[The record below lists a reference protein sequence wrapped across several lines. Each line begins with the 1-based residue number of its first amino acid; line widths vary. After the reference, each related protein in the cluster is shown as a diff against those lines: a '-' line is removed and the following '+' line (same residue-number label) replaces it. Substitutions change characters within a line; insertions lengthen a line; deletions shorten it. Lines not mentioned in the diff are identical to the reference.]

1 MTDERYSRQVLFN
14 GIGEQGQQKLSQSR
28 VTIIGCGGLGSVS
41 ADILVRSGVGFLRIC
56 DRDFVETSNLQRQ
69 VLFDEQ
75 DVALNLPKA
84 EAARQKLQQINSTVS
99 IEACVTDVDPSN
111 VLGLV
116 RDVDLI
122 LDGSDNFETR
132 YLINDAAV
140 SLGIPWVYGAA
151 AGSTGMSS
159 VIVPGQ
165 TACLTCLFER
175 IPPAGTAPTCDTAGV
190 IGSVIHMI
198 SSIQCVA
205 AIKVLS
211 GVFSVSDNRLW
222 MVDAWNGEVQ
232 AIETPAGSN
241 VDCETCASRKFP
253 HLDAKRGSYATT
265 ICGRNAVQVS
275 WTGSHEID
283 IAALA
288 RNLENAGEV
297 AVNRFMLKFK
307 CSEAVIAVFPDGR
320 AIIEGTNDPGRA
332 RELYAKYVG

>member
-1 MTDERYSRQVLFN
+1 MSDDRYSRQVMFSR
-14 GIGEQGQQKLSQSR
+14 IGEQGQQKLSQSR
-28 VTIIGCGGLGSVS
+28 AIIIGCGGLGSVS
-41 ADILVRSGVGFLRIC
+41 ADILVRAGIGFLRIC

-75 DVALNLPKA
+75 DVARNLPKA
-84 EAARQKLQQINSTVS
+84 EAARRKLQQTNSSVS

-111 VLGLV
+111 ILGLV

-122 LDGSDNFETR
+122 LDGTDNFETR

-140 SLGIPWVYGAA
+140 SLGMPWVYGAA
-151 AGSTGMSS
+151 AGSEGMST
-159 VIVPGQ
+159 VILPGQ

-175 IPPAGTAPTCDTAGV
+175 TPPSGTAPTCDTVGV
-190 IGSVIHMI
+190 ISPIIHMI
-198 SSIQCVA
+198 SSIQCIA

-222 MVDAWNGEVQ
+222 LVDAWSGEVQ
-232 AIETPAGSN
+232 AINTASGSR
-241 VDCETCASRKFP
+241 VDCETCSLRNFP

-275 WTGSHEID
+275 WTENHEVDID
-283 IAALA
+283 ALA
-288 RNLENAGEV
+288 RSLGNTGEV
-297 AVNRFMLKFK
+297 TVNRFMLKFK